1 MGPVGKSAVGV
12 YHHVHQ
18 QIISASIRNLIE
30 SVVVAQAEPSTG
42 RREDVQRKLEI
53 SRRELLDFG
62 LRNPLIS
69 HRTTAARGVDVT
81 DERPVEVFRILVR
94 EGKRMSFNPVPDIE
108 ATDSL
113 PQPEP
118 EPGAGPASRHLDD
131 RLQTPYLSSKLQQ
144 RLLRTYYDARTS
156 IEEQG
161 VNILFLA
168 LGMLEWYEA
177 DSTDLPRRAPLL
189 LLPVELERSSAL
201 DRFHLVWTGEDPG
214 DNLSA
219 AEKFRN
225 EFGIRFPEMPETESI
240 DLDLYFD
247 ELEAAIAGQPRW
259 RVDRQAIVLG
269 FFSFGK
275 FLMYHDLDTTVWP
288 EDAQPSEHPVVGAVL
303 GDNFQEPASSIGDD
317 DFVDT
322 AIADQE
328 IYQVV
333 DADSSQTITIVD
345 ALSGRNLVVQGPPGT
360 GKSQT
365 ITNIIAEAIGAGKT
379 VLFVAEKMAALE
391 VVKRRL
397 DQVGLG
403 DAALELHSHK
413 LKKTTVIRELQR
425 TLELGKPREGT
436 LGAEL
441 SVLASHRKRLNE
453 YCHDVNTG
461 VNTSGRSP
469 FQLYGELVQLRQF
482 GDPET
487 WPRVEVDGIAN
498 WDAETWHARLAIVR
512 ELQARLHA
520 IGVPAAH
527 PFWGSRKRV
536 VMPADESKIGQA
548 TREALDRLGRL
559 ITYSAKAAGALGVTA
574 PADLGEVA
582 SLLTLLEY
590 AGTAPDA
597 PGVAVTSP
605 RWLQDADRLET
616 LVRSGRQRAGIV
628 ERRSGSVTDAAWER
642 DLTDLRVRLV
652 DYRSK
657 WWRGISGG
665 YRAAR
670 AELAGY
676 CTGEIPESI
685 EEQVALVDDLIEA
698 QRLAGVVDQYRDTG
712 LELFGPHWRGLQSDW
727 GHLDAWSSWFTKM
740 HRDIQTRH
748 LPAGMARFVESQQ
761 DRNSIRKATT
771 GLQQLQDAF
780 IASAATLQ
788 DVTVFDTARRFG
800 SPDALSAQ
808 PFATLTSLFNS
819 WLDQP
824 ARISEMAALN
834 VSEVACTE
842 HDLPAVFDLGATWD
856 DAGTLLDPVVR
867 RARAEAL
874 LEAALLSRPSLAT
887 FNSDA
892 HQEAIE
898 HFRRLD
904 LLSFQYNRAR
914 LALMHWQRLPRNDSA
929 GGQLGVLRREF
940 EKKSR
945 HLPVR
950 RLMERAGNAIQAIK
964 PVFMMSPISIAAYI
978 PPGKLTFDLV
988 IFDEASQVKPVDAF
1002 GALLRG
1008 KQAVVVGDSRQLPP
1022 TSFFESLTDPE
1033 EVEEEDAIVQDVES
1047 ILGLFAASNAPQ
1059 RMLRWH
1065 YRSRHE
1071 SLITVSNYEFYENR
1085 LVLFPSPDRSRENA
1099 GLIFRYHPDTEYET
1113 ASQSKRGAINQKEA
1127 EVVARAVIEHA
1138 LSSPE
1143 LTLGVAAFSK
1153 SQAEV
1158 IQEWVERL
1166 RREHPEAEAFFSAH
1180 QYEPFFVKNLENV
1193 QGDERDV
1200 IFISVGYGRD
1210 RFGKVAMRFGPLNQT
1225 GGERRLNVLITR
1237 SRIRCEVFTN
1247 ITADDIRTG
1256 PDSPQGVVALK
1267 RFLGF
1272 AQTGELDI
1280 PRETGREPDSPFE
1293 EAVRNELVK
1302 LGHEVVSQVGAAG
1315 FFIDLAIV
1323 DPRAPGRFLLAVE
1336 CDGATY
1342 HSARSARDRD
1352 RTRQAVLEGLGWKF
1366 HRIWSTDWFRN
1377 PARELERLELAI
1389 QTALASHPDED
1400 APAPKQVVET
1410 AIVREDLEEPIE
1422 DSGSPAYQVARLIPH
1437 YSGNDLHQTP
1447 LPVVIDWVVETVNL
1461 ESPIHRSEVA
1471 RRIVEANGAGRLGA
1485 RIRKHVDRAIATA
1498 ISRQL
1503 IAAREPFLWSIS
1515 METPIVRDRQD
1526 LPDKARTLAMIAPEE
1541 IDEAI
1546 IQVVS
1551 GAYGIDRPDVPQAV
1565 CRLFGIRRATEP
1577 QQVIARERIEDLVAR
1592 GVLEQQGV
1600 HLTVA
1605 SGH

>member
-1 MGPVGKSAVGV
+1 MAEAELFTGK
-12 YHHVHQ
+12 
-18 QIISASIRNLIE
+18 
-30 SVVVAQAEPSTG
+30 
-42 RREDVQRKLEI
+42 REDIQRKLEV

-69 HRTTAARGVDVT
+69 HRTTAARGVDVN
-81 DERPVEVFRILVR
+81 DELPVEVFRILVR
-94 EGKRMSFNPVPDIE
+94 EGKRMSFNPLPEMEDT
-108 ATDSL
+108 ASL

-118 EPGAGPASRHLDD
+118 ETGEGLASRHLDD

-177 DSTDLPRRAPLL
+177 DSSETARRAPLL

-225 EFGIRFPEMPETESI
+225 EFGVRFPVLPETESI
-240 DLDLYFD
+240 DLDQYFD
-247 ELEAAIAGQPRW
+247 ELEAAIVGLPRW
-259 RVDRQAIVLG
+259 RVDREAIVLG

-303 GDNFQEPASSIGDD
+303 GDSFQEPESSIGDD

-436 LGAEL
+436 LGDEL
-441 SVLASHRKRLNE
+441 SVLTSHRDRLNE
-453 YCHDVNTG
+453 YCHDVNSS

-469 FQLYGELVQLRQF
+469 FQLYGELVQLRQY

-487 WPRVEVDGIAN
+487 WPRVEVDGIAD
-498 WDAETWHARLAIVR
+498 WDATTWHERLAIVR

-520 IGVPAAH
+520 IGVPSAH

-536 VMPADESKIGQA
+536 LMPADESRIEQA
-548 TREALDRLGRL
+548 TRETLDRLGRL
-559 ITYSAKAAGALGVTA
+559 MSFTAKAAGALGVTA
-574 PADLGEVA
+574 PVNLAEVE
-582 SLLTLLEY
+582 SLLKLLEY
-590 AGTAPDA
+590 AGSAPDA
-597 PGVAVTSP
+597 PGVSVTSA
-605 RWLQDADRLET
+605 RWLQDGDRLET
-616 LVRSGRQRAGIV
+616 LIRSGRQRGEIV
-628 ERRSGSVTDAAWER
+628 ERRSGSVTELAWER
-642 DLTDLRVRLV
+642 DLTDLRDRLAG
-652 DYRSK
+652 YRST
-657 WWRGISGG
+657 WWRGVSGT
-665 YRAAR
+665 YRGAR
-670 AELAGY
+670 SELATY
-676 CTGEIPESI
+676 CTGEVPSSI
-685 EEQVALVDDLIEA
+685 EEQIALADDLVEA
-698 QRLAGVVDQYRDTG
+698 HRLAGVVDQYRETG
-712 LELFGPHWRGLQSDW
+712 FELFGPHWRGLQSDW
-727 GHLDAWSSWFTKM
+727 AQLESWSTWFSTM
-740 HRDIQTRH
+740 HRDIQTRQ
-748 LPAGMARFVESQQ
+748 LPAGIAKFVEGQQ
-761 DRNSIRKATT
+761 DRTSIRKATT
-771 GLQQLQDAF
+771 GLQQLHDAF
-780 IASAATLQ
+780 VGSAATLQ
-788 DVTVFDTARRFG
+788 DVAMFDVARRFG
-800 SPDALSAQ
+800 TESTLGSQ
-808 PFATLTSLFNS
+808 PFAALSDLFNS

-824 ARISEMAALN
+824 ARIGEMAALN
-834 VSEVACTE
+834 VSEIACAE
-842 HDLPAVFDLGATWD
+842 HGIPKVFELGASWD
-856 DAGTLLDPVVR
+856 GAGTLLDPVFR

-874 LEAALLSRPSLAT
+874 LEAALLSRSSLAT
-887 FNSDA
+887 FNGDA

-898 HFRRLD
+898 NFRRLD
-904 LLSFQYNRAR
+904 RLSFQYNRAR
-914 LALMHWQRLPRNDSA
+914 LALMHWQRMPRNDA
-929 GGQLGVLRREF
+929 TGGQLGILRREF

-978 PPGKLTFDLV
+978 PPGKVTFDLV

-1022 TSFFESLTDPE
+1022 TSFFESLTEPGE
-1033 EVEEEDAIVQDVES
+1033 EEDEDAIVQDVES
-1047 ILGLFAASNAPQ
+1047 ILGLFAAANAPQ

-1085 LVLFPSPDRSRENA
+1085 LVLFPSPDRARENA
-1099 GLIFRYHPDTEYET
+1099 GLIFRHHPETEYET
-1113 ASQSKRGAINQKEA
+1113 ASQSKRGAINPMEA
-1127 EVVARAVIEHA
+1127 EIVARAVIEHA
-1138 LSSPE
+1138 RLSPE

-1158 IQEWVERL
+1158 IQEWVDRL
-1166 RREHPEAEAFFSAH
+1166 RREHPETEAYFSAH

-1237 SRIRCEVFTN
+1237 SRIRCEVFAN
-1247 ITADDIRTG
+1247 ITADDIRVG
-1256 PDSPQGVVALK
+1256 PDSPRGVVALK
-1267 RFLGF
+1267 RFLSF

-1280 PRETGREPDSPFE
+1280 PQETGREPDSPFE
-1293 EAVRNELVK
+1293 VAVRNALVE
-1302 LGHEVVSQVGAAG
+1302 LGHEVVSQVGSAG
-1315 FFIDLAIV
+1315 FFIDLAVV
-1323 DPRAPGRFLLAVE
+1323 DPRAPGRFLLAIE

-1377 PARELERLELAI
+1377 PKREMEKLELAI
-1389 QTALASHPDED
+1389 QAALAQRPEEEEL
-1400 APAPKQVVET
+1400 APTPVVET
-1410 AIVREDLEEPIE
+1410 EIVREEIEEPVE
-1422 DSGSPAYQVARLIPH
+1422 NGLSPTYQVARLTPH
-1437 YSGNDLHQTP
+1437 YSNKDLYQTP
-1447 LPVVIDWVVETVNL
+1447 LPVVVDWVVETVNL
-1461 ESPIHRSEVA
+1461 ESPIHRSEIA
-1471 RRIVEANGAGRLGA
+1471 RRIAESSDVGRVGA
-1485 RIRKHVDRAIATA
+1485 RIQKLVDRGINQA
-1498 ISRQL
+1498 ISKRM
-1503 IAAREPFLWSIS
+1503 IVAHEPFLWSLS
-1515 METPIVRDRQD
+1515 METPVVRDRQE
-1526 LPDKARTLAMIAPEE
+1526 LPARARTLAMIAPEE
-1541 IDEAI
+1541 VDQAI
-1546 IQVVS
+1546 LQVVG
-1551 GAYGIDRPDVPQAV
+1551 GAYGIDRPDVGQAV

-1577 QQVIARERIEDLVAR
+1577 QQVIVRDRIETLVGR
-1592 GVLEQQGV
+1592 GVLDQQGI

-1605 SGH
+1605 SVSPEG